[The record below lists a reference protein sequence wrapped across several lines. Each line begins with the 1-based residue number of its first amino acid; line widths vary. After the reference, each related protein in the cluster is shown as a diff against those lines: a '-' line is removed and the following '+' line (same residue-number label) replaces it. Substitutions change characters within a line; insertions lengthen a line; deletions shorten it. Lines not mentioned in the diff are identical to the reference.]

1 MANKLY
7 IGSAEI
13 LTRLNAYTSEQVDV
27 ALNNK
32 QDTLISGTNIKTIN
46 GQSILGSGSFTNV
59 VQARLNTLPN
69 LNKQSDRM
77 SVLVYVDDNGTK
89 SKISMKEMLGMLI
102 RKGASVP
109 SDMQSGEYLFLEK
122 GEQ

>member
-1 MANKLY
+1 MLNRLY

-69 LNKQSDRM
+69 LNTQSNRM
-77 SVLVYVDDNGTK
+77 NVLVYVDDNGTK

-102 RKGASVP
+102 RKGAVVP

-122 GEQ
+122 GEE